1 MTDRYR
7 EHPVVTCH
15 LMDGQLV
22 PVHALEESDET
33 VWFPL
38 PPEPD
43 ASRVW
48 EGLRAH
54 RGENG
59 ETAQIRAVPLFAY
72 DLNFGDEV
80 TVIASGEGPL
90 VATAVVADGGNY
102 TFRVW
107 REDADAAAL
116 GLVAME
122 FAEKGCLIEGYSSRL
137 LGLSCDREA
146 AQTVAD
152 ALHAGERAGRFTY
165 ETGRQRTH

>member
-1 MTDRYR
+1 M
-7 EHPVVTCH
+7 
-15 LMDGQLV
+15 
-22 PVHALEESDET
+22 
-33 VWFPL
+33 
-38 PPEPD
+38 
-43 ASRVW
+43 
-48 EGLRAH
+48 
-54 RGENG
+54 
-59 ETAQIRAVPLFAY
+59 
-72 DLNFGDEV
+72 
-80 TVIASGEGPL
+80 

-107 REDADAAAL
+107 GEDADEAAL

>member
-72 DLNFGDEV
+72 DLNSATRSPLLRPARVRWSQQPSSPMEA
-80 TVIASGEGPL
+80 TTHSESGERMPMRPL
-90 VATAVVADGGNY
+90 SV
-102 TFRVW
+102 
-107 REDADAAAL
+107 
-116 GLVAME
+116 
-122 FAEKGCLIEGYSSRL
+122 
-137 LGLSCDREA
+137 
-146 AQTVAD
+146 
-152 ALHAGERAGRFTY
+152 
-165 ETGRQRTH
+165 